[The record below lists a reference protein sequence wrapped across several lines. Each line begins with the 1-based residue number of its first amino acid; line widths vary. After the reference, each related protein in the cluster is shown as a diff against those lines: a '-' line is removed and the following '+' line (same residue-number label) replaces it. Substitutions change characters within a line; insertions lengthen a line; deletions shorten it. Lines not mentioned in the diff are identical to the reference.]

1 MADLNMATVMS
12 LPGRVGLVTGGGTG
26 IGFMIAKAF
35 AANGAKVYITGRRL
49 DVLERAA
56 ASVTGVPGSVVPI
69 QMDVTDEESVKAG
82 AKHIEGIDGKLDI
95 LVNNAGIAGP
105 LRDPDF
111 FPKKVAA
118 TDPFEPETV
127 QAWTDLFALNTIA
140 PFFVV
145 RAFQFLLV
153 EGAQSRTQGT
163 SSVINVS
170 SVSAQLNTTSPY
182 LCDAYGVTKAALNKL
197 TLVLATSFAGRD
209 IPIRV
214 NVLAPG
220 LFMSEMASRELVEM
234 VKTKPLPG
242 MVAPIPVR
250 RDGTEAE
257 MGMTAVYL
265 AVSDYTNG
273 AVLSVDG
280 GVSLVNS

>member
-12 LPGRVGLVTGGGTG
+12 LSGRVGLVTGGGTG

-49 DVLERAA
+49 GVLEQAA

-69 QMDVTDEESVKAG
+69 QMDITDEESVKAG
-82 AKHIEGIDGKLDI
+82 AKRIEGIDGKLDI

-105 LRDPDF
+105 FGDPDF
-111 FPKKVAA
+111 IAKKVAA

-127 QAWTDLFALNTIA
+127 QAWTDLFAVNTIA

-145 RAFQFLLV
+145 RAFQSLLV
-153 EGAQSRTQGT
+153 QGALSRTRGT
-163 SSVINVS
+163 ASVINVS
-170 SVSAQLNTTSPY
+170 SISAHVNTTSPRTSF
-182 LCDAYGVTKAALNKL
+182 AYNVTKAAMDKL
-197 TLVLATSFAGRD
+197 TLVLAMSFAERD

-220 LFMSEMASRELVEM
+220 FFMSEMAGREIVEM

-242 MVAPIPVR
+242 MIAPIPMR
-250 RDGTEAE
+250 RPGTEAE

-265 AVSDYTNG
+265 ATSDYTNG

-280 GVSLVNS
+280 GVSLVNP